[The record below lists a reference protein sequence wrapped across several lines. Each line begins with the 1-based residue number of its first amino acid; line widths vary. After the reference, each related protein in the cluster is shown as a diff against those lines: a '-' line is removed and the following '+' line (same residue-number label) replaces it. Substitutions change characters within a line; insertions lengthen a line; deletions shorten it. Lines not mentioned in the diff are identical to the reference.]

1 MKYILGFLLF
11 LSAIGLSIYGFKS
24 HIEKQKEYIKR
35 ALTTPPNLSI
45 ETILGKN
52 LPTQKIVDDD
62 SLLGIDNNHNEIR
75 DDIELK
81 IFAAFKTPIQ
91 RAIFLQS
98 FRAEQRMLTDPYLIK
113 NAKIWAKATDE
124 VLGCIGYLHEY
135 KNIPL
140 NKKVANTILSWRYNN
155 EKRVSKYFEYDQALS
170 GGVYSIPKSW
180 SQYCQ
185 FDVEAVLKLE
195 ENQSY

>member
-1 MKYILGFLLF
+1 LKYILGFLLF

-81 IFAAFKTPIQ
+81 IFAAFKTPHTKSYIPS
-91 RAIFLQS
+91 IFS
-98 FRAEQRMLTDPYLIK
+98 RRTK
-113 NAKIWAKATDE
+113 NVDGSLSHQKCKN
-124 VLGCIGYLHEY
+124 LGE
-135 KNIPL
+135 
-140 NKKVANTILSWRYNN
+140 
-155 EKRVSKYFEYDQALS
+155 
-170 GGVYSIPKSW
+170 
-180 SQYCQ
+180 
-185 FDVEAVLKLE
+185 
-195 ENQSY
+195 SY